1 MSFKDYF
8 IENYS
13 FQNRNVIIRV
23 DWNIPFNDKYKIIDN
38 FRIKSTLKTI
48 NFIIQQNPN
57 RVIIISHLGRPKDK
71 FDLKYSWKNF
81 INQMKDFF
89 PKIILLEDGL
99 SDITIDK
106 LKLEESNIYLLENI
120 RFHEEETNFSIEQ
133 NKNIQKL
140 FNDLGDIYIN
150 DAFSCMHRNHL
161 SICGYTKNN
170 NKGYGYLVK
179 EEIGHINLILNN
191 QNNEKILAVIGG
203 SKIDDKIKLLE
214 NLSNQ
219 IDGIY
224 ITGGLINSILKNNKD
239 KEFIKNIKK
248 NRANIF
254 EMKDGIA
261 SDNLKDVYDYY
272 ESINLPYNKYFYD
285 IGLLSL
291 IELDNIIKE
300 YDIIF
305 WNGPL
310 GLIEND
316 IYRIGSN
323 MFIEILIKSKKRV
336 IIGGGDTA
344 AFVNKFENSF
354 TYEFSNKF
362 EYIST
367 AGGALIDYISNK
379 TLIGLEYF
387 NYKI

>member
-1 MSFKDYF
+1 MSFEDYF

-71 FDLKYSWKNF
+71 FDIKYSWKNF
-81 INQMKDFF
+81 MNQIENFF

-99 SDITIDK
+99 SDKTIDK

-120 RFHEEETNFSIEQ
+120 RFHEEEINFSIEK
-133 NKNIQKL
+133 NKNIQHL
-140 FNDLGDIYIN
+140 FNNLGNIYVN

-161 SICGYTKNN
+161 SICGFNKNN
-170 NKGYGYLVK
+170 NKAYGYLVK
-179 EEIGHINLILNN
+179 KEIEHINLILNN
-191 QNNEKILAVIGG
+191 KNNEKILAVIGG

-248 NRANIF
+248 NKAKIF
-254 EMKDGIA
+254 EMKDGLA
-261 SDNLKDVYDYY
+261 SDNLNSVYNYY
-272 ESINLPYNKYFYD
+272 ESINLPLNKYFYD

-291 IELDNIIKE
+291 IELDNIIKD

-310 GLIEND
+310 GLIENN
-316 IYRIGSN
+316 IYSIGSN
-323 MFIEILIKSKKRV
+323 LFIDILIKNKKKV

-344 AFVNKFENSF
+344 SFVNKFTNEIV
-354 TYEFSNKF
+354 NKF

-367 AGGALIDYISNK
+367 AGGSLIDYISNK
-379 TLIGLEYF
+379 TLVGLEYF